1 MGVQTIIDE
10 LNRLY
15 AFDIDKYLKE
25 CDDLKRMGYKI
36 YRNDSGQH
44 KVVEPQ
50 RGVPKYNPYGRPVD
64 NPLKDLFGDIFGG
77 LF

>member
-1 MGVQTIIDE
+1 MGVQSIIDE

-15 AFDIDKYLKE
+15 TFDIDKYLKE
-25 CDDLKRMGYKI
+25 CNDLKRIGYKI

-50 RGVPKYNPYGRPVD
+50 RGVPKYNAYGQPTD
-64 NPLKDLFGDIFGG
+64 NPFKDLFGDIFGG